1 MEIKNLI
8 YQTGKILY
16 KIVEVP
22 FKAIIGNYSTES
34 QEKIKE
40 IKHLKNQVKSLD
52 SELKNLKIKRTE
64 KFVKDLEKNLERKN
78 PLAYQIY
85 RNINLHRNMEKNYL
99 IN

>member
-1 MEIKNLI
+1 MENKN
-8 YQTGKILY
+8 ILY
-16 KIVEVP
+16 NVGNILYQIVEIP
-22 FKAIIGNYSTES
+22 LKAIIGNYSTES

-40 IKHLKNQVKSLD
+40 IKHLKNQVRSLD

-64 KFVKDLEKNLERKN
+64 KFVKDLGNNLERKN
-78 PLAYQIY
+78 LLAYQIY

>member
-16 KIVEVP
+16 KIVEVSL
-22 FKAIIGNYSTES
+22 KAIIGNYSTES

-40 IKHLKNQVKSLD
+40 IKHLKNQVRSLD

-64 KFVKDLEKNLERKN
+64 KFVKDLEKNLEREN

-85 RNINLHRNMEKNYL
+85 RNINLHRNIEKNYL